1 MIVFLFC
8 YQIGLSQNQ
17 KGITFQAAART
28 SYGVIM
34 PNKQIQVR
42 ISILEDTI
50 SEELLYQEIKSVITN
65 PLGLFTILIGAA
77 EPAKVITIGTFEKI
91 NWTAATYFIRVEI
104 DPENHLQFIRIGQQ
118 QIQYAAY
125 AFSADHV
132 LAENVEGVLSIPQ
145 GGTGVNNIPALKLTL
160 QIDKVNNIP
169 DSLKILSKASIQ
181 ALALKFD
188 KKDNIPD
195 SLKILSKASIQAL
208 ALKLDKADNVPDS
221 LKILSKASIQAL
233 ALKFDKKDNVPDSL
247 KILSKASIQALAL
260 KLDKADNV
268 PDSLKILSKASIQA
282 LALKFDK
289 KDNVPDSLKILSKA
303 SIQALALKL
312 DKADNVPDSLKIL
325 SKASIQAL
333 ALKLDKKDT
342 ASLSNR
348 INQKL
353 NKGEITASELALS
366 LGFLPFETHFGAFTD
381 TARQTALINT
391 ATAVK
396 WRDTLAQN
404 EVSIGLNSSLD
415 PTRLLVVKAGAYLV
429 QYSLQVSNTQIA
441 NDEISIWFRRNG
453 AAYPNTLRQ
462 FLTGAVGVKN
472 IFSGQAIILFGT
484 DDYLELFFSVKH
496 NQTQLLK
503 TSALT
508 NPSRPATPS
517 AQVTLFRIQ

>member
-1 MIVFLFC
+1 MRCITLTIIIVFLFC

-42 ISILEDTI
+42 ISILEDTV
-50 SEELLYQEIKSVITN
+50 SEELLYQEIKSVTTN

-145 GGTGVNNIPALKLTL
+145 GGTGVNNIPAFKLAL
-160 QIDKVNNIP
+160 QIDKVNNI
-169 DSLKILSKASIQ
+169 
-181 ALALKFD
+181 
-188 KKDNIPD
+188 
-195 SLKILSKASIQAL
+195 
-208 ALKLDKADNVPDS
+208 PDS

-260 KLDKADNV
+260 K
-268 PDSLKILSKASIQA
+268 
-282 LALKFDK
+282 FDK
-289 KDNVPDSLKILSKA
+289 KDH
-303 SIQALALKL
+303 
-312 DKADNVPDSLKIL
+312 VPDSLKIL

-353 NKGEITASELALS
+353 NKGEITASELAFS

-381 TARQTALINT
+381 TARQLGLVNT
-391 ATAVK
+391 AIAVK
-396 WRDTLAQN
+396 WRDTIDQN
-404 EVSIGLNSSLD
+404 QVSIGLNSSLD
-415 PTRLLVVKAGAYLV
+415 RTRLLVVKAGVYLV
-429 QYSLQVSNTQIA
+429 QYSLQVSNPQIA
-441 NDEISIWFRRNG
+441 NDEMSVWMRRNG

-472 IFSGQAIILFGT
+472 IFSGQAIIVFT
-484 DDYLELFFSVKH
+484 EDDYLELFFSVKH

-517 AQVTLFRIQ
+517 AQITLFRIQ

>member
-42 ISILEDTI
+42 ISILEDTV
-50 SEELLYQEIKSVITN
+50 SEELLYQEIKSVTTN

-145 GGTGVNNIPALKLTL
+145 GGTGVNNIPAFKLAL
-160 QIDKVNNIP
+160 QIDKVNNI
-169 DSLKILSKASIQ
+169 
-181 ALALKFD
+181 
-188 KKDNIPD
+188 
-195 SLKILSKASIQAL
+195 
-208 ALKLDKADNVPDS
+208 
-221 LKILSKASIQAL
+221 
-233 ALKFDKKDNVPDSL
+233 
-247 KILSKASIQALAL
+247 
-260 KLDKADNV
+260 
-268 PDSLKILSKASIQA
+268 
-282 LALKFDK
+282 
-289 KDNVPDSLKILSKA
+289 
-303 SIQALALKL
+303 
-312 DKADNVPDSLKIL
+312 PDSLKIL

-353 NKGEITASELALS
+353 NKGDISASELALS

-381 TARQTALINT
+381 TARQLGLVNT
-391 ATAVK
+391 AIAVK
-396 WRDTLAQN
+396 WRDTIDQN
-404 EVSIGLNSSLD
+404 QVSIGLNSSLD
-415 PTRLLVVKAGAYLV
+415 RTRLLVVKAGVYLV
-429 QYSLQVSNTQIA
+429 QYSLLVSNPQIA
-441 NDEISIWFRRNG
+441 NDEMSVWMRRNG

-472 IFSGQAIILFGT
+472 IFSGQAIIVFT
-484 DDYLELFFSVKH
+484 EDDYLELFFSVKH

-517 AQVTLFRIQ
+517 AQITLFRIQ

>member
-1 MIVFLFC
+1 MRCITLTIMIVFLFC

-42 ISILEDTI
+42 ISILEDTV
-50 SEELLYQEIKSVITN
+50 SEELLYQEIKSVTTN

-77 EPAKVITIGTFEKI
+77 EPAKVITIGAFEKI

-145 GGTGVNNIPALKLTL
+145 GGTGVNNTTAFKLAL
-160 QIDKVNNIP
+160 QIDKVNNV
-169 DSLKILSKASIQ
+169 A
-181 ALALKFD
+181 
-188 KKDNIPD
+188 D

-208 ALKLDKADNVPDS
+208 ALKLDKVDH
-221 LKILSKASIQAL
+221 
-233 ALKFDKKDNVPDSL
+233 VPDSL

-260 KLDKADNV
+260 KLE
-268 PDSLKILSKASIQA
+268 
-282 LALKFDK
+282 
-289 KDNVPDSLKILSKA
+289 
-303 SIQALALKL
+303 
-312 DKADNVPDSLKIL
+312 
-325 SKASIQAL
+325 
-333 ALKLDKKDT
+333 KKDT
-342 ASLSNR
+342 VSLSNR

-353 NKGEITASELALS
+353 NKGDISASELALS

-381 TARQTALINT
+381 TARQLGLVNT
-391 ATAVK
+391 AIAVK
-396 WRDTLAQN
+396 WRDTIDQN
-404 EVSIGLNSSLD
+404 QVSIGLNSSLD
-415 PTRLLVVKAGAYLV
+415 RTRLLVVKAGVYLV
-429 QYSLQVSNTQIA
+429 QYSLQVSNPQIA
-441 NDEISIWFRRNG
+441 NDEMSVWMRRNG

-472 IFSGQAIILFGT
+472 IFSGQAIIDFT
-484 DDYLELFFSVKH
+484 EDDYLELFFSVKH

-517 AQVTLFRIQ
+517 AQITLFRIQ

>member
-1 MIVFLFC
+1 MRLITQIIIIVLLLYC
-8 YQIGLSQNQ
+8 QIGLSQNH
-17 KGITFQAAART
+17 KGIAFQAAART

-34 PNKQIQVR
+34 PNKQIQIR
-42 ISILEDTI
+42 ISILKDTLA
-50 SEELLYQEIKSVITN
+50 EEILYQELKSVTTS

-77 EPAKVITIGTFEKI
+77 EPAKIITIGAFEKI
-91 NWTAATYFIRVEI
+91 DWTAGTYFMRVEI

-132 LAENVEGVLSIPQ
+132 LAKNVEGILSIPQ
-145 GGTGVNNIPALKLTL
+145 GGTGVNNLSAFKLVL
-160 QIDKVNNIP
+160 QLDKVNNIP

-188 KKDNIPD
+188 KKDH
-195 SLKILSKASIQAL
+195 
-208 ALKLDKADNVPDS
+208 VPDS

-233 ALKFDKKDNVPDSL
+233 ALKFDKKDHVPDSL

-260 KLDKADNV
+260 KLE
-268 PDSLKILSKASIQA
+268 
-282 LALKFDK
+282 
-289 KDNVPDSLKILSKA
+289 
-303 SIQALALKL
+303 
-312 DKADNVPDSLKIL
+312 
-325 SKASIQAL
+325 
-333 ALKLDKKDT
+333 KKDT
-342 ASLSNR
+342 VSLSNR

-353 NKGEITASELALS
+353 NKGDISASELALS

-381 TARQTALINT
+381 TARQLGLVNT
-391 ATAVK
+391 AIAVK
-396 WRDTLAQN
+396 WRDTIAQN

-415 PTRLLVVKAGAYLV
+415 RTRLLVVKAGVYLV
-429 QYSLQVSNTQIA
+429 QYSLQVSNPQIA
-441 NDEISIWFRRNG
+441 NDEMSVWMRRNG

-472 IFSGQAIILFGT
+472 IFSGQAIIVFT
-484 DDYLELFFSVKH
+484 EDDYLELFFSVKH

-517 AQVTLFRIQ
+517 AQITLFRIQ

>member
-1 MIVFLFC
+1 
-8 YQIGLSQNQ
+8 LSQNQ

-42 ISILEDTI
+42 ISILEDTV
-50 SEELLYQEIKSVITN
+50 SEELLYQEIKSVTTN

-145 GGTGVNNIPALKLTL
+145 GGTGVNNIPAFKLAL
-160 QIDKVNNIP
+160 QIDKVNNI
-169 DSLKILSKASIQ
+169 
-181 ALALKFD
+181 
-188 KKDNIPD
+188 
-195 SLKILSKASIQAL
+195 
-208 ALKLDKADNVPDS
+208 PDS

-260 KLDKADNV
+260 KLDK
-268 PDSLKILSKASIQA
+268 
-282 LALKFDK
+282 
-289 KDNVPDSLKILSKA
+289 
-303 SIQALALKL
+303 
-312 DKADNVPDSLKIL
+312 
-325 SKASIQAL
+325 
-333 ALKLDKKDT
+333 KDT

-353 NKGEITASELALS
+353 NKGDISASELALS

-404 EVSIGLNSSLD
+404 EVSIGFNSSID
-415 PTRLLVVKAGAYLV
+415 PTRLLVVKAGTYLV
-429 QYSLQVSNTQIA
+429 QYSLLVSNTQIA
-441 NDEISIWFRRNG
+441 NDEMSVWMRRNG

-472 IFSGQAIILFGT
+472 IFSGQAIIVFT
-484 DDYLELFFSVKH
+484 EDDYLELFFSVKH

-517 AQVTLFRIQ
+517 AQITLFRIQ

>member
-1 MIVFLFC
+1 MRCITLTIMIVFLFC

-42 ISILEDTI
+42 ISILEDTV
-50 SEELLYQEIKSVITN
+50 SEELLYQEIKSVTTN

-145 GGTGVNNIPALKLTL
+145 GGTGVNNTPAFKLAL

-188 KKDNIPD
+188 KK
-195 SLKILSKASIQAL
+195 
-208 ALKLDKADNVPDS
+208 
-221 LKILSKASIQAL
+221 
-233 ALKFDKKDNVPDSL
+233 
-247 KILSKASIQALAL
+247 
-260 KLDKADNV
+260 
-268 PDSLKILSKASIQA
+268 
-282 LALKFDK
+282 
-289 KDNVPDSLKILSKA
+289 
-303 SIQALALKL
+303 
-312 DKADNVPDSLKIL
+312 DNVPDSLKIL

-353 NKGEITASELALS
+353 NKGEITASELAFS

-381 TARQTALINT
+381 TARQLGLVNT
-391 ATAVK
+391 AIAVK
-396 WRDTLAQN
+396 WRDTIDQN
-404 EVSIGLNSSLD
+404 QVSIGLNSSLD
-415 PTRLLVVKAGAYLV
+415 RTRLLVVKAGVYLV
-429 QYSLQVSNTQIA
+429 QYSLQVSNPQIA
-441 NDEISIWFRRNG
+441 NDEMSVWMRRNG

-472 IFSGQAIILFGT
+472 IFSGQAIIVFT
-484 DDYLELFFSVKH
+484 EDDYLELFFSVKH

-517 AQVTLFRIQ
+517 AQITLFRIQ

>member
-1 MIVFLFC
+1 MRCITLTIIIVFLFC
-8 YQIGLSQNQ
+8 NQIVLSQNQ
-17 KGITFQAAART
+17 KGIMFQAAART

-42 ISILEDTI
+42 ISILEDTV
-50 SEELLYQEIKSVITN
+50 SEELLYQEIKSVTTN
-65 PLGLFTILIGAA
+65 PLGLFSILIGAA
-77 EPAKVITIGTFEKI
+77 EPAKIITIGAFEKI

-145 GGTGVNNIPALKLTL
+145 GGTGVNNIPAFKLAL

-181 ALALKFD
+181 AFAF
-188 KKDNIPD
+188 
-195 SLKILSKASIQAL
+195 
-208 ALKLDKADNVPDS
+208 
-221 LKILSKASIQAL
+221 
-233 ALKFDKKDNVPDSL
+233 
-247 KILSKASIQALAL
+247 
-260 KLDKADNV
+260 
-268 PDSLKILSKASIQA
+268 
-282 LALKFDK
+282 
-289 KDNVPDSLKILSKA
+289 
-303 SIQALALKL
+303 
-312 DKADNVPDSLKIL
+312 
-325 SKASIQAL
+325 
-333 ALKLDKKDT
+333 KLDKKDT

-353 NKGEITASELALS
+353 NKGEITASELALG

-396 WRDTLAQN
+396 WRDTIAQN
-404 EVSIGLNSSLD
+404 QVSIGFNSSLD
-415 PTRLLVVKAGAYLV
+415 PTRLLVVNAGTYLV
-429 QYSLQVSNTQIA
+429 HYCMHVSNTQIA

-503 TSALT
+503 TSSLT
-508 NPSRPATPS
+508 NPSRPASPS
-517 AQVTLFRIQ
+517 AQIMVYRIK

>member
-1 MIVFLFC
+1 MRLITQIIIIVLLLYC
-8 YQIGLSQNQ
+8 QIGLSQNH
-17 KGITFQAAART
+17 KGIAFQAAART

-34 PNKQIQVR
+34 PNKQIQIR
-42 ISILEDTI
+42 ISILKDTLA
-50 SEELLYQEIKSVITN
+50 EEILYQELKSVTTS

-77 EPAKVITIGTFEKI
+77 EPAKIITIGAFEKI
-91 NWTAATYFIRVEI
+91 DWTAGTYFMRVEI

-132 LAENVEGVLSIPQ
+132 LAENVKGVLSIPQ
-145 GGTGVNNIPALKLTL
+145 GGTGVNNIPAFKLAL
-160 QIDKVNNIP
+160 QIDKVNNI
-169 DSLKILSKASIQ
+169 
-181 ALALKFD
+181 
-188 KKDNIPD
+188 
-195 SLKILSKASIQAL
+195 
-208 ALKLDKADNVPDS
+208 PDS

-312 DKADNVPDSLKIL
+312 DK
-325 SKASIQAL
+325 
-333 ALKLDKKDT
+333 KDT

-353 NKGEITASELALS
+353 NKGEITASELAFS

-381 TARQTALINT
+381 TARQLGLVNT
-391 ATAVK
+391 AIAVK
-396 WRDTLAQN
+396 WRDTIDQN
-404 EVSIGLNSSLD
+404 QVSIGLNSSLD
-415 PTRLLVVKAGAYLV
+415 RTRLLVVKAGVYLV
-429 QYSLQVSNTQIA
+429 QYSLQVSNPQIA
-441 NDEISIWFRRNG
+441 NDEMSVWMRRNG

-472 IFSGQAIILFGT
+472 IFSGQAIIVFT
-484 DDYLELFFSVKH
+484 EDDYLELFFSVKH

-517 AQVTLFRIQ
+517 AQITLFRIQ

>member
-1 MIVFLFC
+1 MRCITLTIMIVFLFC

-17 KGITFQAAART
+17 KGIMFQAAART

-42 ISILEDTI
+42 ISILEDTV
-50 SEELLYQEIKSVITN
+50 SEELLYQEIKSVTTN

-91 NWTAATYFIRVEI
+91 NWTAATYFIRIEI

-145 GGTGVNNIPALKLTL
+145 GGTGVNNIPALKLAL
-160 QIDKVNNIP
+160 QIDKVN
-169 DSLKILSKASIQ
+169 
-181 ALALKFD
+181 
-188 KKDNIPD
+188 NIPD

-260 KLDKADNV
+260 K
-268 PDSLKILSKASIQA
+268 
-282 LALKFDK
+282 FDK
-289 KDNVPDSLKILSKA
+289 K
-303 SIQALALKL
+303 
-312 DKADNVPDSLKIL
+312 DNVPDSLKIL

-366 LGFLPFETHFGAFTD
+366 LGFLPFETHYGAFTD

-404 EVSIGLNSSLD
+404 EVSIGFNSSID
-415 PTRLLVVKAGAYLV
+415 PTRLLVVKAGTYLV
-429 QYSLQVSNTQIA
+429 HYSLLVSNTQIA

-472 IFSGQAIILFGT
+472 IFSGQAIIVFT
-484 DDYLELFFSVKH
+484 EDDYLELFFSVKH

>member
-1 MIVFLFC
+1 MRCITLTIMIVFLFC

-42 ISILEDTI
+42 ISILEDTV
-50 SEELLYQEIKSVITN
+50 SEELLYQEIKSVTTN

-91 NWTAATYFIRVEI
+91 NWTAATYFIRIEI

-145 GGTGVNNIPALKLTL
+145 GGTGVNNIPAFKLAL

-188 KKDNIPD
+188 KK
-195 SLKILSKASIQAL
+195 
-208 ALKLDKADNVPDS
+208 
-221 LKILSKASIQAL
+221 
-233 ALKFDKKDNVPDSL
+233 
-247 KILSKASIQALAL
+247 
-260 KLDKADNV
+260 
-268 PDSLKILSKASIQA
+268 
-282 LALKFDK
+282 
-289 KDNVPDSLKILSKA
+289 
-303 SIQALALKL
+303 
-312 DKADNVPDSLKIL
+312 DNVPDSLKIL

-366 LGFLPFETHFGAFTD
+366 LGFLPFETHYGAFTD

-404 EVSIGLNSSLD
+404 EVSIGFNSSID
-415 PTRLLVVKAGAYLV
+415 PTRLLVVKAGTYLV
-429 QYSLQVSNTQIA
+429 HYSLLVSNTQIA

-472 IFSGQAIILFGT
+472 IFSGQAIIVFT
-484 DDYLELFFSVKH
+484 EDDYLELFFSVKH

>member
-1 MIVFLFC
+1 MRCITLTIMIVFLFC
-8 YQIGLSQNQ
+8 YQIGLGQNQ
-17 KGITFQAAART
+17 KGIAFQAAART

-42 ISILEDTI
+42 ISILEDTV

-132 LAENVEGVLSIPQ
+132 LAENVKGVLSIPQ
-145 GGTGVNNIPALKLTL
+145 GGTGVNNIPAFKLAL

-181 ALALKFD
+181 ALALK
-188 KKDNIPD
+188 
-195 SLKILSKASIQAL
+195 LE
-208 ALKLDKADNVPDS
+208 
-221 LKILSKASIQAL
+221 
-233 ALKFDKKDNVPDSL
+233 
-247 KILSKASIQALAL
+247 
-260 KLDKADNV
+260 
-268 PDSLKILSKASIQA
+268 
-282 LALKFDK
+282 
-289 KDNVPDSLKILSKA
+289 
-303 SIQALALKL
+303 
-312 DKADNVPDSLKIL
+312 
-325 SKASIQAL
+325 
-333 ALKLDKKDT
+333 KKDT

-381 TARQTALINT
+381 TARQTAPINT

-396 WRDTLAQN
+396 WRDTIAQN
-404 EVSIGLNSSLD
+404 QVSIGFNSSMN

-441 NDEISIWFRRNG
+441 NDEISIWMRRNG
-453 AAYPNTLRQ
+453 AAYSNTLRQ

-517 AQVTLFRIQ
+517 AQITLFRIQ

>member
-160 QIDKVNNIP
+160 QIDKVNNI
-169 DSLKILSKASIQ
+169 
-181 ALALKFD
+181 
-188 KKDNIPD
+188 
-195 SLKILSKASIQAL
+195 
-208 ALKLDKADNVPDS
+208 
-221 LKILSKASIQAL
+221 
-233 ALKFDKKDNVPDSL
+233 
-247 KILSKASIQALAL
+247 
-260 KLDKADNV
+260 

>member
-1 MIVFLFC
+1 MLIVFLLC
-8 YQIGLSQNQ
+8 YQNGLSQNQ
-17 KGITFQAAART
+17 KGIAFQAAART

-34 PNKQIQVR
+34 PNKQLQVR
-42 ISILEDTI
+42 ISILEDTLT
-50 SEELLYQEIKSVITN
+50 EELLYQEIKSVTTN

-132 LAENVEGVLSIPQ
+132 LAENVKGVLSIPQ
-145 GGTGVNNIPALKLTL
+145 GGTGVNNTTAFKLAL
-160 QIDKVNNIP
+160 QIDKVNNV
-169 DSLKILSKASIQ
+169 A
-181 ALALKFD
+181 
-188 KKDNIPD
+188 D

-208 ALKLDKADNVPDS
+208 ALKLDKADH
-221 LKILSKASIQAL
+221 
-233 ALKFDKKDNVPDSL
+233 
-247 KILSKASIQALAL
+247 
-260 KLDKADNV
+260 
-268 PDSLKILSKASIQA
+268 
-282 LALKFDK
+282 
-289 KDNVPDSLKILSKA
+289 
-303 SIQALALKL
+303 
-312 DKADNVPDSLKIL
+312 VPDSLKIL

-381 TARQTALINT
+381 TARQLGLVNT
-391 ATAVK
+391 AIAVK
-396 WRDTLAQN
+396 WRDTIDQN
-404 EVSIGLNSSLD
+404 QVSIGLNSSLD
-415 PTRLLVVKAGAYLV
+415 RTRLLVVKAGVYLV
-429 QYSLQVSNTQIA
+429 QYSLQVSNPQIA
-441 NDEISIWFRRNG
+441 NDEMSVWMRRNG

-517 AQVTLFRIQ
+517 AQITLFRIQ